1 MGALA
6 HQQHMQNQASTAA
19 RKNAKTLRIDMTD
32 AERCSAWLARQGF
45 TVLRFWANEVL
56 SETDAVVI
64 SISQSL
70 GLAAVPAP
78 SPTLPQRGRESIQ
91 GKTS

>member
-1 MGALA
+1 MGAFA
-6 HQQHMQNQASTAA
+6 HQHHMENQASTAA
-19 RKNAKTLRIDMTD
+19 RQNAKTLRIGMTD
-32 AERCSAWLARQGF
+32 AERRSAWLARQGSS
-45 TVLRFWANEVL
+45 VLRFWANEVL
-56 SETDAVVI
+56 SETGAVVI

-78 SPTLPQRGRESIQ
+78 TPTLPQRGRESIQ